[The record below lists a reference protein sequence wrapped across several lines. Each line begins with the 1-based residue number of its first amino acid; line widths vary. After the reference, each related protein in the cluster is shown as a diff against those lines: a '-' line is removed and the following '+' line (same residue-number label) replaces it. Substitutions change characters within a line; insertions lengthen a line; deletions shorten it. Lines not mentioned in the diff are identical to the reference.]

1 MRSKTIVKA
10 DLTTSAL
17 SNSASVLYTVPPNT
31 RAKVIYTILS
41 NSLVSDFVPA
51 VPFIAG
57 TVNGFGADG
66 SGGNISGG
74 QVAAAASGS
83 LKIVSVSLQIDGAS
97 DATVLNNT
105 AIAAQDY
112 IELNNNSSYLMLETG
127 DIIRARASLAGVSC
141 VLTVEEEVGTVT
153 ING

>member
-1 MRSKTIVKA
+1 MRSKTVVKA

-57 TVNGFGADG
+57 TVNGGV
-66 SGGNISGG
+66 ISGG
-74 QVAAAASGS
+74 QVAVAASGS